1 MKKITENI
9 TAKDGKKLKFYSW
22 LPDQKINTAI
32 GIIHGLGEHSN
43 RYNNFAKYF
52 CNKGFGIYSIDLRGH
67 GLSEG
72 KRGHINNFNTLI
84 DDAEEM
90 FIQIRKRN
98 LNLNVRI
105 IMFGHSLGGCIALNY
120 LCQKKSKE
128 IDLAI
133 ISSPWLKTV
142 IEPPK
147 FLLLIQ
153 KLLSGMFPSLT
164 LNNRLDPKDLSKD
177 TSIVKNYI
185 RDPLVHNRI
194 SIKMFSEVNKSITKI
209 EKESKHIDIPILL
222 IHGKKDK
229 IISHKGTENV
239 ANKIKNSNL
248 KLWEKVFHEP
258 HNDYEKNQILK
269 YYFKF
274 IKKILKFS
282 S

>member
-1 MKKITENI
+1 MKKNTENI
-9 TAKDGKKLKFYSW
+9 TAKDGKELKFYSW
-22 LPDQKINTAI
+22 LPDQKINAAI

-43 RYNNFAKYF
+43 RYNDFAKYF
-52 CNKGFGIYSIDLRGH
+52 CDKGFGIYSIDLRGH

-72 KRGHINNFNTLI
+72 KRGHINNFNTLL
-84 DDAEEM
+84 DDSEEM

-98 LNLNVRI
+98 LNI
-105 IMFGHSLGGCIALNY
+105 PMIMFGHSLGGCIALNY

-128 IDLAI
+128 IELAI

-153 KLLSGMFPSLT
+153 KLLSKLFPSLT
-164 LNNRLDPKDLSKD
+164 LNNRLNPKDLSKD
-177 TSIVKNYI
+177 TSIVENYI
-185 RDPLVHNRI
+185 KDPLVHGRI
-194 SIKMFSEVNKSITKI
+194 SIKMFSEVNKSIRKI
-209 EKESKHIDIPILL
+209 ETESNRIDIPILL

-229 IISHKGTENV
+229 IISYKGTENV
-239 ANKIKNSNL
+239 AKKIKYSNL

-269 YYFKF
+269 YYFNFINKIFKF
-274 IKKILKFS
+274 KS
-282 S
+282 